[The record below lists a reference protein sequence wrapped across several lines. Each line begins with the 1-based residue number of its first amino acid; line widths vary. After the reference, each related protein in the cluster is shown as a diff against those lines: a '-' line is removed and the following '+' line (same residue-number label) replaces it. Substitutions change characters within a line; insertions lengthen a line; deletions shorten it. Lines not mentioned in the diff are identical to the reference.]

1 MSADI
6 LEKRGSDNVGG
17 ALETDAEKNA
27 QSSSANEVKPG
38 EGYDSDD
45 RSEDYQ
51 GGVQRVRAVTTLW
64 SKKTLWIMFAVYV
77 DCDPLS

>member
-1 MSADI
+1 MSGDM
-6 LEKRGSDNVGG
+6 LEKRGPESVGDSQRLG
-17 ALETDAEKNA
+17 TDPEKSA
-27 QSSSANEVKPG
+27 QSSSANEVRPG

-64 SKKTLWIMFAVYV
+64 SKKTLWIMFGV
-77 DCDPLS
+77 

>member
-1 MSADI
+1 MSGDM
-6 LEKRGSDNVGG
+6 LEKRGPESVGDSHRHGSDP
-17 ALETDAEKNA
+17 EKSA
-27 QSSSANEVKPG
+27 QSSSANEVRPG

-64 SKKTLWIMFAVYV
+64 SKKTLWIMFGV
-77 DCDPLS
+77 